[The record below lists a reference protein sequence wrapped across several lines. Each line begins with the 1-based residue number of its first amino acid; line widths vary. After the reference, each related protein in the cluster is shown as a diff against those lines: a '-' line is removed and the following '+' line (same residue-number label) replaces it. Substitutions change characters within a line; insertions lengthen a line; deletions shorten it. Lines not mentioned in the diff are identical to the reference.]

1 MDMDSVILAKA
12 SSSVPAQLVSTSVG
26 KKILM
31 AVTGF
36 VAFGYIIGHMLG
48 NLQIFIGQNQ
58 INTYAKALHAFP
70 ALLWV
75 VRSVLIVCFGAHIWL
90 GAQLKLENYAARPIG
105 YKRANTVKATLA
117 SRTMIW
123 TGLLVLSFVVYHL
136 LHFTA
141 TTIVPE
147 FEHLTD
153 SQGRHDTYS
162 MVILGFQNI
171 GVVISYIIAVGLV
184 CYHLSHGIAS
194 MFQSLGWNNREYET
208 RLRVISVGISIVVFL
223 GYIAIPVAVQMGYL
237 LPMTTGGL

>member
-1 MDMDSVILAKA
+1 MDSVISAKTT
-12 SSSVPAQLVSTSVG
+12 SSIPAQLVTSSVG

-36 VAFGYIIGHMLG
+36 VAFGYVVGHMLG
-48 NLQIFIGQNQ
+48 NLQIFIGQDQ

-75 VRSVLIVCFGAHIWL
+75 VRSLLIVCFGAHVWL
-90 GAQLKLENYAARPIG
+90 GAQLKLENLAARPIS
-105 YKRANTVKATLA
+105 YTKANTVKATLA

-123 TGLLVLSFVVYHL
+123 TGILLFSFVIYHL

-141 TTIVPE
+141 TTIVPD

-171 GVVISYIIAVGLV
+171 GVVISYIVAVGLV

-194 MFQSLGWNNREYET
+194 MFQSLGWNNRDSEKL
-208 RLRVISVGISIVVFL
+208 LRIMSVAVSTVVFF
-223 GYIAIPVAVQMGYL
+223 GYIAIPIAVQLGYL
-237 LPMTTGGL
+237 KPMTGGN

>member
-1 MDMDSVILAKA
+1 MYMDSVISAKTT
-12 SSSVPAQLVSTSVG
+12 SSIPAQLVSSSIG

-36 VAFGYIIGHMLG
+36 VAFGYVVGHMLG
-48 NLQIFIGQNQ
+48 NLQIFIGQDQ

-75 VRSVLIVCFGAHIWL
+75 VRSVLIICFGAHIWL
-90 GAQLKLENYAARPIG
+90 GAQLKLENLAARPIA
-105 YKRANTVKATLA
+105 YKKPNTVKATLV

-123 TGLLVLSFVVYHL
+123 TGLLVFSFVVYHL

-141 TTIVPE
+141 MTIVPD

-162 MVILGFQNI
+162 MVILGFQNM
-171 GVVISYIIAVGLV
+171 GVVISYIVAVGLV

-194 MFQSLGWNNREYET
+194 MFQSLGWNNRESEKP
-208 RLRVISVGISIVVFL
+208 LRILSVMVSTIVFL
-223 GYIAIPVAVQMGYL
+223 GYIAIPVAVQLGYL
-237 LPMTTGGL
+237 TPMTGGN

>member
-1 MDMDSVILAKA
+1 MDTAISGKTSTSI
-12 SSSVPAQLVSTSVG
+12 PAQLVGTSIG

-31 AVTGF
+31 AITGLIS
-36 VAFGYIIGHMLG
+36 FGYVIGHMLG

-58 INTYAKALHAFP
+58 INAYAKALHAFP

-75 VRSVLIVCFGAHIWL
+75 VRAVLIICFGAHIWL
-90 GAQLKLENYAARPIG
+90 GVQLKLENLAARPVA
-105 YKRANTVKATLA
+105 YRKPNTVKATLA

-123 TGLLVLSFVVYHL
+123 TGLLVLSFIVYHL

-153 SQGRHDTYS
+153 SQGRHDTNS
-162 MVILGFQNI
+162 MIILGFQNM
-171 GVVISYIIAVGLV
+171 GVVISYIVAVGLV

-194 MFQSLGWNNREYET
+194 MFQSLGVNNRDAEKK
-208 RLRVISVGISIVVFL
+208 LHLISVLVSALVFL
-223 GYIAIPVAVQMGYL
+223 GYVAIPIAVQLGYL
-237 LPMTTGGL
+237 TLTTGGI

>member
-1 MDMDSVILAKA
+1 MDMDSAISAKT
-12 SSSVPAQLVSTSVG
+12 SSSIPTQLVSSSVG

-31 AVTGF
+31 AITGF
-36 VAFGYIIGHMLG
+36 IAFGYVIGHMLG
-48 NLQIFIGQNQ
+48 NLQIFIGQDQ
-58 INTYAKALHAFP
+58 LNTYAKALHAFP

-75 VRSVLIVCFGAHIWL
+75 VRSVLMVSFVAHIWL
-90 GAQLKLENYAARPIG
+90 GIQLKLENMAARPIV
-105 YKRANTVKATLA
+105 YKRPNTVKATLA

-123 TGLLVLSFVVYHL
+123 TGLTVLSFVVYHL

-153 SQGRHDTYS
+153 AQGRHDTYS

-171 GVVISYIIAVGLV
+171 PVSIMYMISVGLV

-194 MFQSLGWNNREYET
+194 MFQSLGWNNKET
-208 RLRVISVGISIVVFL
+208 ERRLRVISVTISTLVFL
-223 GYIAIPVAVQMGYL
+223 GFISIPVAVLAGYL
-237 LPMTTGGL
+237 KPMTGGF

>member
-1 MDMDSVILAKA
+1 MAITGVI
-12 SSSVPAQLVSTSVG
+12 S
-26 KKILM
+26 
-31 AVTGF
+31 
-36 VAFGYIIGHMLG
+36 FGYVIGHMLG
-48 NLQIFIGQNQ
+48 NLQIFIGQDQ

-90 GAQLKLENYAARPIG
+90 GVQLKLENMAARPVA
-105 YKRANTVKATLA
+105 YKKANTVKATLA
-117 SRTMIW
+117 SRTMLW

-153 SQGRHDTYS
+153 AQGRHDTYS
-162 MVILGFQNI
+162 MIILGFQNI
-171 GVVISYIIAVGLV
+171 GVVISYIVAVGLV

-194 MFQSLGWNNREYET
+194 MFQSLGWNSRDAEKK
-208 RLRVISVGISIVVFL
+208 LRFLSVVVSTIVFL
-223 GYIAIPVAVQMGYL
+223 GYITIPIAVQLEYLKPMMG
-237 LPMTTGGL
+237 GR

>member
-1 MDMDSVILAKA
+1 MDTAISAKT
-12 SSSVPAQLVSTSVG
+12 SRSIPAQLVGSSVG

-31 AVTGF
+31 AITG
-36 VAFGYIIGHMLG
+36 VISFGYVIGHMLG
-48 NLQIFIGQNQ
+48 NLQIFIGQDQ

-90 GAQLKLENYAARPIG
+90 GVQLKLENMAARPVA
-105 YKRANTVKATLA
+105 YKKANTVKATLA

-162 MVILGFQNI
+162 MIILGFQNM
-171 GVVISYIIAVGLV
+171 GVVISYIVAVGLV

-194 MFQSLGWNNREYET
+194 MFQSLGWNSRDAEKK
-208 RLRVISVGISIVVFL
+208 LRFLSVVVSTIVFL
-223 GYIAIPVAVQMGYL
+223 GYIAIPIAVQLEYL
-237 LPMTTGGL
+237 TPMTGGR